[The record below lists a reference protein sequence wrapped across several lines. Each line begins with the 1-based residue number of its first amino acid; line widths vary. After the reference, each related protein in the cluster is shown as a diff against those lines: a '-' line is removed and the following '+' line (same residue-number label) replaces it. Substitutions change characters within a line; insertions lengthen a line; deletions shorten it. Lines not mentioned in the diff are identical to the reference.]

1 MLPEIF
7 GNVNL
12 VRLCNADKEIVR
24 LIAMNRFAS
33 RGEIGRNLIG
43 LKEGYNLYR
52 RLRHLQRIGLIEL
65 LTGDGET
72 TLGYRLTRRGVKF
85 ARRNRF
91 VPGDAAHSRPA
102 FKTQFDHDQIV
113 NEARQILSTSPIV
126 ANFIAESELRS
137 RITKSRVSTARGIDH
152 EWKVP
157 DAMFTLSTSRGSMTT
172 ALEVELTQKAKA
184 RYSKIVAALLTS
196 KSFEFVFFVCKDECL
211 KTLIRH
217 QIAKARATNALVR
230 ASNRSNGIYFC
241 TLADLRQHGLNAV
254 WEGED
259 TRFSIND
266 LASAKRESLI
276 PSVKTEVSQV

>member
-1 MLPEIF
+1 MPPDFF
-7 GNVNL
+7 GDVNF
-12 VRLCNADKEIVR
+12 VRLCTADREIVR
-24 LIAMNRFAS
+24 IIAMNRFAS

-43 LKEGYNLYR
+43 LKAGYNLYR

-85 ARRNRF
+85 ARKNRF
-91 VPGDAAHSRPA
+91 LAGDAVHSRPA

-126 ANFIAESELRS
+126 TNFIAESELRS
-137 RITKSRVSTARGIDH
+137 RIGKSRVSAMRGADH

-184 RYSKIVAALLTS
+184 RYARIVGTLLTS
-196 KSFEFVFFVCKDECL
+196 KSFEFVFFVCKDENL
-211 KTLIRH
+211 KTLIRN
-217 QIAKARATNALVR
+217 QITKARATNALVR

-241 TLADLRQHGLNAV
+241 TLTDLRKNGLDAV

-266 LASAKRESLI
+266 LAAVKCESVI
-276 PSVKTEVSQV
+276 PAVKTEVSQV

>member
-1 MLPEIF
+1 VLPETLC
-7 GNVNL
+7 NVNH
-12 VRLCNADKEIVR
+12 VRLCTADREIVR

-91 VPGDAAHSRPA
+91 LAGDAVHTRPA

-113 NEARQILSTSPIV
+113 NEAKQILSTSPIV
-126 ANFIAESELRS
+126 TNFIAESELRS
-137 RITKSRVSTARGIDH
+137 RIGKSRVSATRGVDH

-184 RYSKIVAALLTS
+184 RYSKIVATLLTS
-196 KSFEFVFFVCKDECL
+196 KSFEFVFFICRDEKL
-211 KTLIRH
+211 KALIRN

-241 TLADLRQHGLNAV
+241 KLTDLRTKGLDAV

-259 TRFSIND
+259 TRFSINE

-276 PSVKTEVSQV
+276 PAVKTEVSQV

>member
-1 MLPEIF
+1 
-7 GNVNL
+7 
-12 VRLCNADKEIVR
+12 
-24 LIAMNRFAS
+24 MNRFAS

-91 VPGDAAHSRPA
+91 LAGDAVHTRPA

-113 NEARQILSTSPIV
+113 NEAKQILSTSPIV
-126 ANFIAESELRS
+126 TNFIAESELRS
-137 RITKSRVSTARGIDH
+137 RIGKSRVSATRGVDH

-184 RYSKIVAALLTS
+184 RYSKIVATLLTS
-196 KSFEFVFFVCKDECL
+196 KSFEFVFFICRDEKL
-211 KTLIRH
+211 KALIRN

-241 TLADLRQHGLNAV
+241 KLTDLRTKGLDAV

-259 TRFSIND
+259 TRFSINE

-276 PSVKTEVSQV
+276 PAVKTEVSQV